1 MITYIVKMVLCS
13 AIVFSLYHLFLEKE
27 KMHRFNRFYLLMGM
41 VLSFVIPLA
50 TFKTTVPM
58 PSHVWQQEVRVE
70 RQPLGS
76 SAAVLEGSSIQPT
89 TSHVDYLSLIYIT
102 GSCVFLIRMGINLL
116 LIARAIKS
124 ANVIPYGEA
133 KLLLND
139 THSASYSFLSY
150 IFIDRVAYETGKLSP
165 EILRHELSHV
175 RQKHSFDILFAE
187 LLMAFAW
194 FNPVFYFF
202 KKAIVL
208 NHEFLADDE
217 VLEEFSDTQR
227 YQNLLLETI
236 SKGSAI
242 GFSSQFNYSITRK
255 RLIMMTRK
263 SKAITMA
270 LKKVSVLPVLAG
282 CVLIFSTN
290 VSEGNAAM
298 AAGTVEHALPVVA
311 GRATVS
317 YARQETPELLQSE
330 YDKIINGYKT
340 ESVNG
345 WKTFLGSVSKA
356 DRQRLAAIY
365 AQMKPDQ
372 QEKQGVVFVD
382 APKPFKKVPITPA
395 QLKSWGR
402 GTVYGVWID
411 GKRVSNDALG
421 NYSSKDFSHQF
432 VSKLTKN
439 AINYGKHYYQVDL
452 MTNAY
457 YDKYNAELK
466 ANKEKMMLVNQNFGR

>member
-1 MITYIVKMVLCS
+1 MIIYLVKMVLCS

-27 KMHRFNRFYLLMGM
+27 KMHRFNRFYLLIGM
-41 VLSFVIPLA
+41 VLSFLIPLT
-50 TFKTTVPM
+50 TFTTTAPM
-58 PSHVWQQEVRVE
+58 PSHVWQQEIRVE
-70 RQPLGS
+70 RQPLDS
-76 SAAVLEGSSIQPT
+76 SAAVLDETSIQPSS
-89 TSHVDYLSLIYIT
+89 SHVDYLSLIYIT
-102 GSCVFLIRMGINLL
+102 VSCVFLIRMGINLL
-116 LIARAIKS
+116 LIARKIKS
-124 ANVIPYGEA
+124 ANVIPYGQA

-139 THSASYSFLSY
+139 NHSASYSFLSY
-150 IFIDRVAYETGKLSP
+150 IFIDRLKYESGKLSP

-175 RQKHSFDILFAE
+175 RQKHSLDILFAE
-187 LLMAFAW
+187 LLLAFAW

-236 SKGSAI
+236 SKGSAF

-263 SKAITMA
+263 SKAITMV

-290 VSEGNAAM
+290 VSVGNAATTTGV
-298 AAGTVEHALPVVA
+298 AVEATPNVT
-311 GRATVS
+311 GRAKGS
-317 YARQETPELLQSE
+317 YTRQETPESLQSE
-330 YDKIINGYKT
+330 YDKIIGSYKT
-340 ESVNG
+340 ETVKG

-402 GTVYGVWID
+402 GAVYGVWID

-432 VSKLTKN
+432 VSNLTKN